1 VRVLSSRTGNRANT
15 MSEIDPCTPILVG
28 GAQFTQRTAK
38 SDVRTSLSPID
49 MLAKVS
55 RDAITDTAAADLAN
69 AIDTVAV
76 VRFTADSPGDQ
87 GRLPKRMF
95 RNPPASLANR
105 LDIAPRRALY
115 TATGGNTPQWLVNRT
130 AEEIANGQC
139 DVALLA
145 GAEYI
150 ATLLAAMK
158 QGIDLG
164 WANGPD
170 ADPGSDPEEIG
181 DMRAGTSDYERRHGL
196 AFPVNVYPLF
206 ENALRGEAGRT
217 PAQHLKWL
225 GAFFS
230 PLTKVAAENPQSWF
244 PTFRSPDEIATPS
257 DRNRFVGFPYTKYLN
272 AVIEVDMAAAVV
284 MTSVAK
290 ARELGIPE
298 SKWVYLH
305 GCGDASD
312 LWFVTERVNYHS
324 SPAIRTIGR
333 KAFAMA
339 DIGAGDLAY
348 IDLYSCFPSAVEI
361 GCAELGL
368 ATDDPR
374 GLTVTGGLPYFGGPG
389 NNYVMHSIVTMADK
403 LRARPGAYGLCTGN
417 GWYVTKHSAG
427 IYSTTPTRGPWRR
440 EDPKSYQKDIDVMA
454 HPRVVEAPDG
464 PATVE
469 TYTVVTDRRGKRFGL
484 VVGRLGNGDRFLA
497 HTPDDDA
504 TLDRM
509 MVEEM
514 LGRPGTVT
522 AGEPTNLFRFS

>member
-1 VRVLSSRTGNRANT
+1 MSS
-15 MSEIDPCTPILVG
+15 IDPRTPVLVG

-38 SDVRTSLSPID
+38 TNVRESLNPIE
-49 MLAKVS
+49 MLARVAEG
-55 RDAITDTAAADLAN
+55 AIADTGGRNLAA

-95 RNPPASLANR
+95 RNPPHSLASR
-105 LDIAPRRALY
+105 IGAKPRRSFY

-130 AEEIANGQC
+130 AEEIANGEC

-150 ATLLAAMK
+150 ASMLAAVK
-158 QGIDLG
+158 QNIDLG

-170 ADPGSDPEEIG
+170 ADPGDDPVEIG
-181 DMRAGTSDYERRHGL
+181 EQRAGTTDYERRHGL

-206 ENALRGEAGRT
+206 ENGLRGQKHRS
-217 PAQHLKWL
+217 PAEHLKWL
-225 GAFFS
+225 GQFFS
-230 PLTKVAAENPQSWF
+230 PFTKVASENPYSWF
-244 PTFRSPDEIATPS
+244 PTYRSPEEISTPS

-298 SKWVYLH
+298 SKWVFLH

-312 LWFVTERVNYHS
+312 IWNVSERVNYYS
-324 SPAIRTIGR
+324 SPAIRTIAK

-339 DIGAGDLAY
+339 DRTIADVSF

-361 GCAELGL
+361 GCQEFGI

-374 GLTVTGGLPYFGGPG
+374 GLTITGGLPYFGGPG
-389 NNYVMHSIVTMADK
+389 NDYVMHSIVQMADK
-403 LRARPGAYGLCTGN
+403 LRRAPGKFGLVTGN

-427 IYSTTPTRGPWRR
+427 IYSTTPRAGKWQR
-440 EDPKSYQKDIDVMA
+440 EDPKSYQKDIDAMP
-454 HPRVVEAPDG
+454 HPAVIERPSGA
-464 PATVE
+464 ASVE
-469 TYTVVTDRRGKRFGL
+469 TYTVVLDRRGKRFGI
-484 VVGRLGNGDRFLA
+484 VVGRDSAGNRFLA

-504 TLDRM
+504 TLDWM
-509 MVEEM
+509 MREEI
-514 LGRPGTVT
+514 LGKRGTV
-522 AGEPTNLFRFS
+522 APGEVTNLFRFA